1 LSGERRIASDTGP
14 LITLE
19 KLSNGYRFIRLLYD
33 KILIPRVVLEELV
46 QGQFL
51 DSRAYIGHYGIAD
64 LLQVVDV
71 QGDREILGGELL
83 DSGELKAIQLALEA
97 GLPLLIEEEA
107 GRQVARQMGLQFS
120 GVAGQILHA
129 FRTGLI
135 PAAEAAEMLG
145 ELFRAGRINRK
156 IYEGLLEAVRGTS
169 DPRPP
174 A

>member
-51 DSRAYIGHYGIAD
+51 DSRAYIEHYGIAD

-71 QGDREILGGELL
+71 QGDREIPGGELL
-83 DSGELKAIQLALEA
+83 DAGELKAIQLALEA
-97 GLPLLIEEEA
+97 DLPLLIEEEA
-107 GRQVARQMGLQFS
+107 GRQVARQLGLQFS
-120 GVAGQILHA
+120 GVAGQILRA
-129 FRTGLI
+129 FRTDLV
-135 PAAEAAEMLG
+135 PASEAAVMLG

-156 IYEGLLEAVRGTS
+156 IYEGLLEAVRG
-169 DPRPP
+169 
-174 A
+174 

>member
-1 LSGERRIASDTGP
+1 MTGERRIASDTGP

-51 DSRAYIGHYGIAD
+51 NSRAYTEHYGIAD
-64 LLQVVDV
+64 LLHVVDV
-71 QGDREILGGELL
+71 QGEWAIPGGELL
-83 DSGELKAIQLALEA
+83 DSGELKAIQLALET

-107 GRQVARQMGLQFS
+107 GRHVAQQLGLQFS
-120 GVAGQILHA
+120 GVAGQILSA

-145 ELFRAGRINRK
+145 ELFRAAGSTRRSMKVCWRRSEDNR
-156 IYEGLLEAVRGTS
+156 
-169 DPRPP
+169 
-174 A
+174 